1 MPKFSA
7 LLLPLAAVATSGFVG
22 PAASANLTIV
32 PTFTSSITGDAN
44 KASIEAGI
52 NAAISR
58 IEAAIAT
65 PITVNIDFY
74 EATSGLGENSST
86 TANLSYSKFRT
97 DLLTKQILSANDN
110 KAIASLQAQ
119 TNNPV
124 DGNAN
129 VSLTLPNLRALGET
143 TLGSNGGGYDGDV
156 GLYIPLLNLSRTGT
170 QDPNKYDLQAVATH
184 EIDEVL
190 GIGGWGS
197 VIGDS
202 GWKTGPVGSED
213 LFRYKAANSR
223 SYSSSSS
230 ATAYFSIDGGMTNL
244 SGFNQDSSGDYADW
258 ASGPTPQVQD
268 AFGSPGI
275 DTNLGINE
283 LTAFDVVGYNLVP
296 EPGSVALL
304 SVVGAGLLGGGRRRW
319 KRNA

>member
-1 MPKFSA
+1 
-7 LLLPLAAVATSGFVG
+7 V
-22 PAASANLTIV
+22 NLTL
-32 PTFTSSITGDAN
+32 A
-44 KASIEAGI
+44 
-52 NAAISR
+52 
-58 IEAAIAT
+58 
-65 PITVNIDFY
+65 
-74 EATSGLGENSST
+74 
-86 TANLSYSKFRT
+86 
-97 DLLTKQILSANDN
+97 
-110 KAIASLQAQ
+110 
-119 TNNPV
+119 
-124 DGNAN
+124 
-129 VSLTLPNLRALGET
+129 NLRALGET

-296 EPGSVALL
+296 EPGSVTLL
-304 SVVGAGLLGGGRRRW
+304 SVVGVGLLGGGRRRW